1 MNTIR
6 RLCTP
11 LLILAFV
18 LHVVLALA
26 HHGGQAPLLPSTTYS
41 IRTSSAAFTV
51 PSVAVIPKT
60 FQANE
65 DVPPNIIEILAVEAA
80 PQLPT
85 TPTGQISRNGER
97 VPENP
102 EIPHNETPSP
112 STDLVDISDFSETVS
127 ISQEPM
133 AVKKRAFLAVV
144 STLLGYITLNEL
156 YHHANLGVA
165 GAEEGREE
173 ARWIAT
179 SHSWLDRK
187 ACQWFGICGA
197 GHLRSQVW
205 FGGHTQRKAREP
217 LQHDEEWLSAWT
229 KGKSRPEDWS
239 DDERVLREIPKYVF
253 DYAPLVHLYS
263 GEQFWPCDIA
273 EHLIH
278 TTPHLNYT
286 PLQARSEHPNLTN
299 LDELNQWKQGRFVY
313 LTSDDNVEE
322 RPDWLGGEK
331 NIPKSPPDSG
341 VEDEDEVAWAE
352 WDGRID
358 GPSPEETDDARKDW
372 SEVGEGSFREQGG
385 ERPNPTVGSVPA
397 PPETVGDEQLPDE
410 IRSRVIEQKSQKR
423 IRGGRSDAPAV
434 LVVVDKG
441 HGVVDAFWFYFYS
454 FNLGNVVLNV
464 RFGNHVGDW
473 EHSLV
478 RFHHGKPKAVF
489 ISEHS
494 FGEAYTYEA
503 VEKIGKRVRLAH
515 FLPLSRITS

>member
-1 MNTIR
+1 
-6 RLCTP
+6 
-11 LLILAFV
+11 
-18 LHVVLALA
+18 
-26 HHGGQAPLLPSTTYS
+26 
-41 IRTSSAAFTV
+41 
-51 PSVAVIPKT
+51 
-60 FQANE
+60 
-65 DVPPNIIEILAVEAA
+65 
-80 PQLPT
+80 
-85 TPTGQISRNGER
+85 
-97 VPENP
+97 
-102 EIPHNETPSP
+102 
-112 STDLVDISDFSETVS
+112 
-127 ISQEPM
+127 M

-205 FGGHTQRKAREP
+205 FGGHTQRKAQEP